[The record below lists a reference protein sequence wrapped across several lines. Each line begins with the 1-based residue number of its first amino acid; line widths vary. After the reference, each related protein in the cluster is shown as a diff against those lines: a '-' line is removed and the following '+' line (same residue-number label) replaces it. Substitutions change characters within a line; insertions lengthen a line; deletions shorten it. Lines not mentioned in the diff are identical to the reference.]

1 MATILIY
8 NINEPYIHQGGM
20 ERVTDSLI
28 RMLQQLGHRVSVLCR
43 YHNRMNAPYQ
53 CPCDIHYLPTNE
65 SSSSYYEQLLDTVRP
80 DIVIDQ
86 EEGGIIGAHGFFRS
100 RNQLRHKEQCYIAV
114 QHSSAGAALRHYRHF
129 KHKAIPNAVL
139 SSLYNGPLMTM
150 RQHLARRRK
159 RRDYTLLNRNY
170 DSIVTLSPSA
180 VTDFLELC
188 PHGDKLSVIA
198 NCTHYTPPAA
208 IPPKK
213 KMALYVGRMEN
224 RSKGVDKLIRI
235 WARTEADFPDWEL
248 HLLGDGPDLKKN
260 KAMAEEL
267 GLERCRFHGC
277 CDPEPFYREA
287 AIICL
292 TSYYEGFGMVLLEGM
307 QYGCIPV
314 AFDSYPAVHDLISHM
329 RNGLLVPAFDEKA
342 YARSLASLMN
352 REQLRRVLQQAAK
365 QRAEQFSPERT
376 GQLWQQLISQ
386 LLSHRTP

>member
-8 NINEPYIHQGGM
+8 NSNEPYIHQGGM

-53 CPCDIHYLPTNE
+53 CPCDIHYLPTDE
-65 SSSSYYEQLLDTVRP
+65 SSSSYYEHLLDTVRP

-86 EEGGIIGAHGFFRS
+86 EEGGIIGVHGFFHS
-100 RNQLRHKEQCYIAV
+100 RAQLRHKEQSYIAV

-129 KHKAIPNAVL
+129 KHKTIPNAVL
-139 SSLYNGPLMTM
+139 SSLYNGPVLTLM
-150 RQHLARRRK
+150 QHLARLRK
-159 RRDYTLLNRNY
+159 RRDYALLNRNY

-180 VTDFLELC
+180 VTDFLDLC
-188 PHGDKLSVIA
+188 PHSDKLSVIA
-198 NCTHYTPPAA
+198 NCTHYTPPAD

-213 KMALYVGRMEN
+213 NMLLYVGRMEN
-224 RSKGVDKLIRI
+224 LSKGVDKLIRI
-235 WARTEADFPDWEL
+235 WARTDSDFPDWEL
-248 HLLGDGPDLKKN
+248 HLLGDGPDLEKN

-342 YARSLASLMN
+342 YARSLSSLMN
-352 REQLRRVLQQAAK
+352 NEALRRVLRQAAR
-365 QRAEQFSPERT
+365 QRAGQFSPERM
-376 GQLWQQLISQ
+376 GQRWQQLISQ
-386 LLSHRTP
+386 LLNSHVS

>member
-139 SSLYNGPLMTM
+139 SSLYNGPLMTL

-188 PHGDKLSVIA
+188 PLGDKLSVIA

-213 KMALYVGRMEN
+213 KMVLYVGRMEN
-224 RSKGVDKLIRI
+224 LSKGVDKLIRI
-235 WARTEADFPDWEL
+235 WAKTEADFPDWEL
-248 HLLGDGPDLKKN
+248 HLLGDGPDLEKN
-260 KAMAEEL
+260 KAMAAEL

-352 REQLRRVLQQAAK
+352 RESLRSVLQQAAK

-376 GQLWQQLISQ
+376 EQLWQQLISQ

>member
-43 YHNRMNAPYQ
+43 YHNRMDAPYQ
-53 CPCDIHYLPTNE
+53 CPCDIHYLPTDE

-213 KMALYVGRMEN
+213 KMVLYVGRMEN

-235 WARTEADFPDWEL
+235 WARTEVDFPDWEL
-248 HLLGDGPDLKKN
+248 HLLGDGSDLEKN

-386 LLSHRTP
+386 LLSHRTA

>member
-139 SSLYNGPLMTM
+139 SSLYNGPLMTL

-198 NCTHYTPPAA
+198 NCTHYTPPTA

-213 KMALYVGRMEN
+213 KMVLYVGRMEN

-235 WARTEADFPDWEL
+235 WARTEVDFPDWEL
-248 HLLGDGPDLKKN
+248 HLLGDGTDLEKN

-386 LLSHRTP
+386 LLSHRTA

>member
-139 SSLYNGPLMTM
+139 SSLYNGPLMTL

-208 IPPKK
+208 IPTKK
-213 KMALYVGRMEN
+213 KMVLYVGRMEN

-235 WARTEADFPDWEL
+235 WARTEVDFPDWEL
-248 HLLGDGPDLKKN
+248 HLLGDGPDLEKN

-386 LLSHRTP
+386 LLSHRTA